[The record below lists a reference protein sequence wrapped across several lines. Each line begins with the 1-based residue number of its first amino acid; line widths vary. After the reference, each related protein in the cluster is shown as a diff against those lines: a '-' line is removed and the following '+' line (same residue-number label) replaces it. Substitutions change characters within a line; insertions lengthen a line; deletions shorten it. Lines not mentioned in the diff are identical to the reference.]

1 MKIGDKIAAL
11 ERQRQAQVRA
21 ALERAARD
29 GASVLRSAA
38 PKSSGE
44 LKKSI
49 RAQGLT
55 ITIDAPHVL
64 YVEHGARP
72 HMPPI
77 APLIKWVQRNR
88 GKLGMKKGGRP
99 GRDAQGRFT
108 ASPEVVAAAWAIA
121 KKIEREGIKPTFF
134 IRRSLPVMSSRAI
147 KIVRGALRVRRSI

>member
-21 ALERAARD
+21 ALTRAARD
-29 GASVLRSAA
+29 GAAVLKAAA
-38 PKSSGE
+38 PSSSGS

-49 RAQGLT
+49 RAEGHT

-99 GRDAQGRFT
+99 GRDAAGRFT

-121 KKIEREGIKPTFF
+121 KKIAREGIKPTFF
-134 IRRSLPVMSSRAI
+134 IRRSLPLMSARAI
-147 KIVRGALRVRRSI
+147 KIVRGALRVRRSL